1 LKYRFWYI
9 IWEIVKMF
17 RLITGKKLKPYFPKN
32 LYWDYIIENKIWK
45 FLIKEISDMHSI
57 INPYTERELLNY
69 FLFYTDGIFL
79 DIWTNIGKY
88 SIFVWNKTNMKI
100 FSFEPNI
107 YLVNNYLSYN
117 IKLNWLENRVTLL
130 GIWLWNEKSKLVLNV
145 PNDSFWEAS
154 LCPKSQINKTN
165 NSLDVHVDML
175 DSIAIEKN
183 INPFDVRLIKIDVE
197 WFEYNVFLWAK
208 VFFSKLKKCTLI
220 IEIIEESKNKTATM
234 KLIESFWFELKDKL
248 YWDNYIFLKG

>member
-1 LKYRFWYI
+1 
-9 IWEIVKMF
+9 
-17 RLITGKKLKPYFPKN
+17 
-32 LYWDYIIENKIWK
+32 
-45 FLIKEISDMHSI
+45 
-57 INPYTERELLNY
+57 
-69 FLFYTDGIFL
+69 
-79 DIWTNIGKY
+79 
-88 SIFVWNKTNMKI
+88 
-100 FSFEPNI
+100 
-107 YLVNNYLSYN
+107 
-117 IKLNWLENRVTLL
+117 
-130 GIWLWNEKSKLVLNV
+130 
-145 PNDSFWEAS
+145 
-154 LCPKSQINKTN
+154 
-165 NSLDVHVDML
+165 ML